1 MSLIPSIWN
10 RPSQVGNRIRNITCS
25 TFRLEQIVNRIKNVE
40 FMNVLLLVSLL
51 LMVGSISYAVA
62 VPAQNDG
69 ATEFALLMEA
79 ENGEYVAEGYPETFE
94 RGETQSVVLELTNN
108 EPSASDYTIVVVA
121 QRVEQTTDSSEE
133 TVTEQAELSRISVIV
148 DSTETRYLSQE
159 VTPTITGDKVR
170 IQFLLFEGT
179 ELDEPTSENP
189 HRVVQL
195 VTTVSESENQENSPS
210 SA

>member
-1 MSLIPSIWN
+1 MSLILSIWN
-10 RPSQVGNRIRNITCS
+10 RPSQVGNRIRNITYS
-25 TFRLEQIVNRIKNVE
+25 TFRLEHIVNRIKEME
-40 FMNVLLLVSLL
+40 FMSVLLLVSLL

-62 VPAQNDG
+62 VPAQNDR

-94 RGETQSVVLELTNN
+94 RGETQSVVLELTNK

-121 QRVEQTTDSSEE
+121 QRVEQIADSSEE

-170 IQFLLFEGT
+170 IRFLLFKGT

-195 VTTVSESENQENSPS
+195 VTTVSESENSPS

>member
-1 MSLIPSIWN
+1 M
-10 RPSQVGNRIRNITCS
+10 
-25 TFRLEQIVNRIKNVE
+25 E
-40 FMNVLLLVSLL
+40 FMSVLLLVSLL

-62 VPAQNDG
+62 VPAQNDR

-94 RGETQSVVLELTNN
+94 RGETQSVVLELTNK

-121 QRVEQTTDSSEE
+121 QRVEQIADSSEE

-170 IQFLLFEGT
+170 IRFLLFKGT

-195 VTTVSESENQENSPS
+195 VTTVSESENSPS